1 MLLGALIPVPVPM
14 PDYVLHTRGMTQA
27 LSITHVPV
35 PQYLHVPVP
44 QYRCCNTVLNSGF
57 GIKARGFGIK
67 ARALI
72 PKPECRA
79 LIPMPQRRAR
89 MP

>member
-35 PQYLHVPVP
+35 PQY
-44 QYRCCNTVLNSGF
+44 RCCNTVLNSGF

-67 ARALI
+67 ARGLI
-72 PKPECRA
+72 PKPESRA
-79 LIPMPQRRAR
+79 LIPMPQRRTR